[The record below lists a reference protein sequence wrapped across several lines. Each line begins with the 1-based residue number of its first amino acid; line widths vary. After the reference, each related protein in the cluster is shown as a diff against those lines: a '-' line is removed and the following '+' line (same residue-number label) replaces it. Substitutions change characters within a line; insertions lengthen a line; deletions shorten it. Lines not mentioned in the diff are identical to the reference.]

1 MVLVPGARACLLL
14 QCLAQWVLLLLELE
28 AWLLQR
34 VRVAAVAVPI
44 AAAWLVTLALVL
56 APAERVSALDRL
68 LLRLLGRELV
78 GSVGGRWTRQYGATV
93 HCTARCKHSREL
105 GGSDALEC
113 AHGLRP
119 EG

>member
-68 LLRLLGRELV
+68 LLRLLGRELI
-78 GSVGGRWTRQYGATV
+78 GSAGGGGGHVNTEPL
-93 HCTARCKHSREL
+93 CTALLAASTH
-105 GGSDALEC
+105 GSSAE
-113 AHGLRP
+113 ATP
-119 EG
+119 WSVPMA